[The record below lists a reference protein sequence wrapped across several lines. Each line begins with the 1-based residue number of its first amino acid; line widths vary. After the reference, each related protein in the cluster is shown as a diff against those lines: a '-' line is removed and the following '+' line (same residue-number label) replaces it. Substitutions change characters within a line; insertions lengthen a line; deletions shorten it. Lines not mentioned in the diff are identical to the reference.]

1 MYVDTNHLQYVYLYT
16 TLNNKI
22 GCCNLLFTFYDESA
36 TYLIPADDDEKAPT
50 IQSSPNNLHK
60 ASPSNLLLSR
70 SCSNLKS
77 T

>member
-36 TYLIPADDDEKAPT
+36 TYVLISYLRT
-50 IQSSPNNLHK
+50 MTNRHQ
-60 ASPSNLLLSR
+60 PSNQAQTTFIKLLHPISFSLAR
-70 SCSNLKS
+70 AQI
-77 T
+77 